1 MLNSEILASAGKQVK
16 RPDKVRLQS
25 FWKTVGKFTETSDQ
39 PQSPVREE
47 W

>member
-1 MLNSEILASAGKQVK
+1 MLDSEILARAGKQVK
-16 RPDKVRLQS
+16 SPDKVRLQS
-25 FWKTVGKFTETSDQ
+25 VWKTVGKFTELSDQ

>member
-1 MLNSEILASAGKQVK
+1 MLDSEILARAGKQVK

-25 FWKTVGKFTETSDQ
+25 VWKTVGKFTEISDR